1 MSSEAFITI
10 EGGLTRDIRL
20 NVTSSGK
27 TVVTLPLAVGTRV
40 KNRETGEYEDG
51 PSMYYDVVV
60 YGRTAEN
67 IANSETFKGQR
78 FIVYGEVER
87 RVWSGKDGGER
98 DTNKIYA
105 RLIGASYR
113 NATITAT
120 RNSRGQFTNGGGVN
134 GGGQNPQYGGQA
146 GGGGAVGFSEGGVA
160 VHLRAAAFAQ
170 DELRLRHVQLR
181 VQRRVRRALHAVRG
195 PEHLGAVGQLD
206 DVKRLAARMVGGE

>member
-10 EGGLTRDIRL
+10 EGGLTRDIRV
-20 NVTSSGK
+20 NATNSGK
-27 TVVTLPLAVGTRV
+27 TVVTLPLAVSTRV

-51 PSMYYDVVV
+51 PSMYYDAVV
-60 YGRTAEN
+60 YGHTAEN

-87 RVWSGKDGGER
+87 RVWSGKDGVER
-98 DTNKIYA
+98 DTNTIYA

-146 GGGGAVGFSEGGVA
+146 GGGHQGSGQAQRGQAQRQNAHQAPFQQPAQAPVQQQAVADPWASAPSTSVA
-160 VHLRAAAFAQ
+160 SF
-170 DELRLRHVQLR
+170 DE
-181 VQRRVRRALHAVRG
+181 
-195 PEHLGAVGQLD
+195 PPF
-206 DVKRLAARMVGGE
+206 